1 MPRGWP
7 LPSGLPT
14 LLADSGQV
22 LQLAD
27 RSGQRCGGPVLLA
40 GLVLGTGVVE
50 LSSGPLGQTS
60 RFSLELLV
68 LLVLQLVGPML
79 VTLLAMALLLPRWLE
94 PGQARWRV
102 AMPAAA
108 LVGGLLL
115 LLFLV
120 AALTGGVLATPRAD
134 LIGEVRDLLSGVL
147 INDLLRS
154 TLRSALF
161 LAILCGWSQWRGGLN
176 IRRGLPPALI
186 SSNLLVEGL
195 MLLLGLKL
203 LWITALDPLRL
214 STSAQ

>member
-1 MPRGWP
+1 M
-7 LPSGLPT
+7 
-14 LLADSGQV
+14 
-22 LQLAD
+22 LQLAE

-40 GLVLGTGVVE
+40 GLVLGIGVVE
-50 LSSGPLGQTS
+50 LGSGPLGQTS
-60 RFSLELLV
+60 RFSLELLT

-102 AMPAAA
+102 ALPAAA

-115 LLFLV
+115 LLFLL

-134 LIGEVRDLLSGVL
+134 LIGEVRELLSGVVV
-147 INDLLRS
+147 IDLLRS
-154 TLRSALF
+154 MLRSALF
-161 LAILCGWSQWRGGLN
+161 LAVLCGWSHWRGR
-176 IRRGLPPALI
+176 IQVRRGVAPALV

-203 LWITALDPLRL
+203 LWITALDPLHL
-214 STSAQ
+214 SSSAP